1 MPGTEW
7 ATFDAATGHTEEKD
21 LHVRGT
27 RLRQV
32 GTDFWMFNPDVPQ
45 DGKACR
51 IRCGICKQG
60 MDGFKSCPDCFPWR
74 QEADGDHHLE
84 RV

>member
-1 MPGTEW
+1 MAGTEW
-7 ATFDAATGHTEEKD
+7 ATMDTVEWGLKD
-21 LHVRGT
+21 LHVKGT
-27 RLRQV
+27 RLR
-32 GTDFWMFNPDVPQ
+32 GGAGMDFWMFNPDVPQ